1 MATGLATRCS
11 ACGTVFRV
19 VPDQLRV
26 SEGWV
31 RCGRCSQVFNAL
43 EGLVDLD
50 TGLPKQT
57 AGSPAHPEA
66 EAPGDAEFDIAH
78 PAARPGSP
86 PLPPAQPTSI
96 ASGTR
101 KPPSPRPAEP
111 KTPAWP
117 AAAGGS
123 AVDIGANSVE
133 GTLATSADLGNN
145 SRSDNDSD
153 RHSDSRS
160 SIRSADHSVTHS
172 VAHSVAHSD
181 SPLQA
186 TPTDPAAQAPA
197 ESEAETASDKP
208 SFVRSAER
216 AERWRSPKVRAA
228 LAATALLAMLT
239 LVAQASLQYRDV
251 LAAQV
256 PETRPWLAQAC
267 AALGCKVEAARS
279 IESLAVDSSGLVRVE
294 KSNLYKMQVTLR
306 NRGGMDV
313 AVPALDLTLT
323 DGQGRLIARKVLRL
337 SELGASQATIAA
349 GRELAVLATV
359 QVAAA
364 GEVAQQPIAGY
375 TIELF
380 YP

>member
-57 AGSPAHPEA
+57 AGSMAHAGADAPA
-66 EAPGDAEFDIAH
+66 EADFEFAH

-86 PLPPAQPTSI
+86 PLPPAATAAP
-96 ASGTR
+96 AGRSGEA
-101 KPPSPRPAEP
+101 PSPRTVRAR
-111 KTPAWP
+111 TPAWAAP
-117 AAAGGS
+117 VAGSAAADGG
-123 AVDIGANSVE
+123 GNSNDL
-133 GTLATSADLGNN
+133 TATAADVSVSGRLDGL
-145 SRSDNDSD
+145 R
-153 RHSDSRS
+153 RS
-160 SIRSADHSVTHS
+160 SPTEQAGNTAAANAALNAAPEAASGATANANANANAGAAAD
-172 VAHSVAHSD
+172 AN
-181 SPLQA
+181 PE
-186 TPTDPAAQAPA
+186 AA
-197 ESEAETASDKP
+197 DKP

-228 LAATALLAMLT
+228 LAATAVLATLT
-239 LVAQASLQYRDV
+239 LLTQASLQYRDV

-256 PETRPWLAQAC
+256 PETRPWLDQAC
-267 AALGCKVEAARS
+267 ATLGCRVEAARA
-279 IESLAVDSSGLVRVE
+279 IENLAVDSSGLVRVE
-294 KSNLYKMQVTLR
+294 KSNLYKLQVTLR

-313 AVPALDLTLT
+313 AVPALDLTLS

-359 QVAAA
+359 QAAA
-364 GEVAQQPIAGY
+364 NGDVAQQPIAGY

>member
-50 TGLPKQT
+50 TGLPKA
-57 AGSPAHPEA
+57 AGGLAHTGA
-66 EAPGDAEFDIAH
+66 EAPADGEFEIAQ
-78 PAARPGSP
+78 PAARPGAP
-86 PLPPAQPTSI
+86 PLPGAETASPAGRNSKVQS
-96 ASGTR
+96 
-101 KPPSPRPAEP
+101 PSNGEA

-117 AAAGGS
+117 APAGGA
-123 AVDIGANSVE
+123 AVAIAARAPVVPTAAAAD
-133 GTLATSADLGNN
+133 LSADGRL
-145 SRSDNDSD
+145 
-153 RHSDSRS
+153 HSPM
-160 SIRSADHSVTHS
+160 H
-172 VAHSVAHSD
+172 
-181 SPLQA
+181 P
-186 TPTDPAAQAPA
+186 APA
-197 ESEAETASDKP
+197 GSAARAAAEHDVEHAVGHAADKP

-228 LAATALLAMLT
+228 LVATGLLATLT
-239 LVAQASLQYRDV
+239 LLAQASLQFRDT

-256 PETRPWLAQAC
+256 PETRPWLNQAC
-267 AALGCKVEAARS
+267 ATLGCRVEAARA
-279 IESLAVDSSGLVRVE
+279 IENLAVDSSGLVRVE

-306 NRGGMDV
+306 NRGGMEV

-323 DGQGRLIARKVLRL
+323 DGQGRLIARRVLRL

-364 GEVAQQPIAGY
+364 GETVQQPIAGY

>member
-57 AGSPAHPEA
+57 GGSLAHAGA
-66 EAPGDAEFDIAH
+66 EAPAEADFEFAH

-86 PLPPAQPTSI
+86 PLPAAAAATPAGR
-96 ASGTR
+96 SGGG
-101 KPPSPRPAEP
+101 PSPKTVRAR
-111 KTPAWP
+111 TPAWAAP
-117 AAAGGS
+117 VSGSAAAGGGS
-123 AVDIGANSVE
+123 HANNLAAAADDSV
-133 GTLATSADLGNN
+133 S
-145 SRSDNDSD
+145 SRLDGP
-153 RHSDSRS
+153 RRS
-160 SIRSADHSVTHS
+160 SPGERADHT
-172 VAHSVAHSD
+172 AATD
-181 SPLQA
+181 AARYAARLAATAATTTAGTSPNA
-186 TPTDPAAQAPA
+186 DADAAAA
-197 ESEAETASDKP
+197 AKP

-216 AERWRSPKVRAA
+216 AERWRSPKMRAA
-228 LAATALLAMLT
+228 LAATAVLASLT
-239 LVAQASLQYRDV
+239 LLAQASLQYRDV
-251 LAAQV
+251 LAAQF
-256 PETRPWLAQAC
+256 PETRPWLDQAC
-267 AALGCKVEAARS
+267 SRLGCRVEAARA
-279 IESLAVDSSGLVRVE
+279 IENLAVDSSGLVRVE
-294 KSNLYKMQVTLR
+294 KSNLYKLQVTLR

-313 AVPALDLTLT
+313 AVPALDLTLS

-359 QVAAA
+359 QAAA
-364 GEVAQQPIAGY
+364 SGDGAQQPIAGY

>member
-50 TGLPKQT
+50 TGLPKPA
-57 AGSPAHPEA
+57 AGSLAHASA
-66 EAPGDAEFDIAH
+66 EAPAEADFEFAH

-86 PLPPAQPTSI
+86 PLPPAATAAPTSRSSE
-96 ASGTR
+96 A
-101 KPPSPRPAEP
+101 PSPRTVRAR
-111 KTPAWP
+111 TPAWAAP
-117 AAAGGS
+117 VAGSAAAGGGS
-123 AVDIGANSVE
+123 HASD
-133 GTLATSADLGNN
+133 LAAAA
-145 SRSDNDSD
+145 SDNVSGRLDGP
-153 RHSDSRS
+153 RRS
-160 SIRSADHSVTHS
+160 SSGEQASHTATTDTARSTATEAVEVAEASTHAD
-172 VAHSVAHSD
+172 
-181 SPLQA
+181 
-186 TPTDPAAQAPA
+186 
-197 ESEAETASDKP
+197 SEADADAAAVKP

-228 LAATALLAMLT
+228 LVATAVLAT
-239 LVAQASLQYRDV
+239 LALMAQVSLQYRDV

-256 PETRPWLAQAC
+256 PETRPWLDQAC
-267 AALGCKVEAARS
+267 ATLGCRVEAARA
-279 IESLAVDSSGLVRVE
+279 IENLAVDSSGLVRVE
-294 KSNLYKMQVTLR
+294 KSNLYKLQVTLR

-313 AVPALDLTLT
+313 AVPALDLTLS

-359 QVAAA
+359 QAAA
-364 GEVAQQPIAGY
+364 SSDGAQQPIAGY

>member
-57 AGSPAHPEA
+57 AGSPAHTGA
-66 EAPGDAEFDIAH
+66 EADFEFAH

-86 PLPPAQPTSI
+86 PLPPAEKTSI
-96 ASGTR
+96 GGRSS

-111 KTPAWP
+111 KTD
-117 AAAGGS
+117 S
-123 AVDIGANSVE
+123 AVEDRAEIGAE
-133 GTLATSADLGNN
+133 IGAKT
-145 SRSDNDSD
+145 
-153 RHSDSRS
+153 
-160 SIRSADHSVTHS
+160 
-172 VAHSVAHSD
+172 
-181 SPLQA
+181 
-186 TPTDPAAQAPA
+186 AA
-197 ESEAETASDKP
+197 DKP

-228 LAATALLAMLT
+228 LAATALLATLT
-239 LVAQASLQYRDV
+239 LAAQATLQYRDV
-251 LAAQV
+251 LAAHV
-256 PETRPWLAQAC
+256 PETRPWLDQAC
-267 AALGCKVEAARS
+267 ATLGCRVEAARS
-279 IESLAVDSSGLVRVE
+279 IENLAVDSSGLVRVE
-294 KSNLYKMQVTLR
+294 KSNLYKLQVTLR
-306 NRGGMDV
+306 NRGGIEV
-313 AVPALDLTLT
+313 AVPALDLTLS

-359 QVAAA
+359 QAAA
-364 GEVAQQPIAGY
+364 TGEMAQQPIAGY